1 MESVSSKVLAELFN
15 HGSRWLSN
23 LSRAKS
29 ARKQQSVQALRK
41 VITASRQTAVYIR
54 QLNDTAQVDH
64 KTERELAVLWTDLG
78 FALEDLELNKLAK
91 RCQITGK
98 HWSDPKHYDE
108 DFLYKAD
115 ISLDKM
121 EKMAKLVLLDI
132 NR

>member
-1 MESVSSKVLAELFN
+1 MEALSSKVLAELFN

-23 LSRAKS
+23 LRRAKS
-29 ARKQQSVQALRK
+29 ARKQQSVLALRK

-54 QLNDTAQVDH
+54 QLNDTVQVDH
-64 KTERELAVLWTDLG
+64 KTERELAVLWTELG

-98 HWSDPKHYDE
+98 HWSDPKYYDE
-108 DFLYKAD
+108 DFLDKAD

-132 NR
+132 NH